1 MNKKSLITI
10 AIISIFM
17 LSGHAVVAWAGTKPS
32 PVQSE
37 IKQLYAVEKS
47 LNKIN
52 ARLLKILDNPPD
64 DTMPSP
70 NVNGAVGRLGAMN
83 HHLLILYGFIDSS
96 IGVLGNPRSD
106 SEGMTALEGVG
117 SAAKGISDNIGG
129 YLEGPVNDNT
139 PEEFIDNLI
148 SVKGVADNI
157 VSKSTTNPTVDCS
170 SYENQKDCE
179 VAECSWLDSPFPGGT
194 GSCQASQ

>member
-70 NVNGAVGRLGAMN
+70 NVNGAVGRLGAMY
-83 HHLLILYGFIDSS
+83 HHLLILNGFIDSS
-96 IGVLGNPRSD
+96 IEVLGNSPSD

-117 SAAKGISDNIGG
+117 VAAQRISGNIDE
-129 YLEGPVNDNT
+129 YLENANT
-139 PEEFIDNLI
+139 PEEFIVNLNF
-148 SVKGVADNI
+148 VKKEADYI
-157 VSKSTTNPTVDCS
+157 VSNSTTNPTVQCS